1 MRPAQALPPFTGD
14 PGHDG
19 GFAVRLPR
27 ARSAAGAARHVVKKH
42 FNDLLADETL
52 DDALLVVSELVTNAL
67 LHGAGDIELRVA
79 FDGQRVKGEVTD
91 EGMRFTQPLR
101 EHDLAQIGGHGL
113 YLVGCIADSWGR
125 GEGSNHVWFEI
136 LAPRRC

>member
-1 MRPAQALPPFTGD
+1 MPPAEALPPFVGD
-14 PGHDG
+14 PGLDG

-27 ARSAAGAARHVVKKH
+27 ASTAAGAARHVVKQH

-79 FDGQRVKGEVTD
+79 FDGAAPE
-91 EGMRFTQPLR
+91 
-101 EHDLAQIGGHGL
+101 
-113 YLVGCIADSWGR
+113 GR
-125 GEGSNHVWFEI
+125 GDRPGHPLHATAARTRVGPDRR
-136 LAPRRC
+136 PRPPPGRMRRRQLGARRRIHPRLV